1 MIIGWG
7 LVRTLLSSLWKID
20 KWITG
25 GGWGP
30 LKKHTFSS
38 DLIFDYLLMGLSSTA
53 LKFHTLVFI
62 ASFFE
67 ECSLESQM
75 SIIPQITPLVCLF
88 CFHISWQ
95 EEQKPVKGKARN
107 LFEERLKGFWEA
119 WRISMKESA
128 EAWSELTLTINHI
141 CQRFLAFLIR
151 PAASLSMTYSLT
163 GLRTGVDKE
172 VWSRKSCLF
181 RTGFQM
187 N

>member
-1 MIIGWG
+1 M
-7 LVRTLLSSLWKID
+7 
-20 KWITG
+20 TG
-25 GGWGP
+25 RGGAH
-30 LKKHTFSS
+30 LKKHYPWHFLKWF
-38 DLIFDYLLMGLSSTA
+38 DLWL
-53 LKFHTLVFI
+53 FI
-62 ASFFE
+62 NGFVQHCIKVSHSCLYSFFFE

-75 SIIPQITPLVCLF
+75 SIIPQITPLVCLL

-119 WRISMKESA
+119 WRISMKDSA

-141 CQRFLAFLIR
+141 CQRFLASLIR

-172 VWSRKSCLF
+172 VRSRNSCLF